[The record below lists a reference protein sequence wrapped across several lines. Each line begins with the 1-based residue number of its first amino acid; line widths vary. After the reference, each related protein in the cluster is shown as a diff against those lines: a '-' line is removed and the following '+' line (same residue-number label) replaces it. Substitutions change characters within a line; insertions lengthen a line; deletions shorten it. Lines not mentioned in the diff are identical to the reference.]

1 MDVYEINRNK
11 QWMSMRQNGLA
22 SIETNALKLV
32 IFIPSVAIIKSK
44 VVILHLRAQK
54 TRRLFHKVKEAR

>member
-1 MDVYEINRNK
+1 MDAHEK
-11 QWMSMRQNGLA
+11 NGLA
-22 SIETNALKLV
+22 PNETNALKLV

-54 TRRLFHKVKEAR
+54 VRRLFHKVKEAR

>member
-1 MDVYEINRNK
+1 MDAHEKND
-11 QWMSMRQNGLA
+11 LA
-22 SIETNALKLV
+22 TNETNALKLV

-54 TRRLFHKVKEAR
+54 VRRLFYKVKEAR

>member
-1 MDVYEINRNK
+1 MDVHEIKRNK
-11 QWMSMRQNGLA
+11 QWMLMRKNDLA
-22 SIETNALKLV
+22 TNETNALKLV

-54 TRRLFHKVKEAR
+54 ARRLFHKVKEAK

>member
-1 MDVYEINRNK
+1 
-11 QWMSMRQNGLA
+11 MSMRQNGLA

-54 TRRLFHKVKEAR
+54 REGYFIKSKKRDEENYHS

>member
-1 MDVYEINRNK
+1 
-11 QWMSMRQNGLA
+11 MSMRQNGLA

-44 VVILHLRAQK
+44 VVILHFKRHNTLEIINLIIQIQNDNSNESGHSVR
-54 TRRLFHKVKEAR
+54 

>member
-1 MDVYEINRNK
+1 MDAHEKND
-11 QWMSMRQNGLA
+11 LA
-22 SIETNALKLV
+22 TIETNALKLV

>member
-1 MDVYEINRNK
+1 MDVHEIKWLSINRNECVK
-11 QWMSMRQNGLA
+11 VGYFYPECGYYQ
-22 SIETNALKLV
+22 I
-32 IFIPSVAIIKSK
+32 K